1 MTCFSELTYTTYTDG
16 ELPPEEMRRVGAHLA
31 GCSRCRVLV
40 EALRAESRLLVAAL
54 EDKAEAPAPLV
65 SARPRDILWTVL
77 AVLGAAVGLD
87 TALNWLREAQ
97 AATATEWLNPLGLA
111 AQLGFFFNA
120 FFYLLR
126 EEASMLLSNLTTF
139 SILLL
144 GLVVIGAGF
153 YWFRRRPTALAVL
166 VTLVLALA
174 LAQPGTA
181 LEPRKVHK
189 GTLTIAAGEILD
201 DTLVAFGQKVVVD
214 GTVTGNVI
222 VFGEGIE
229 INGTVKGD
237 LICFNGGVRLQGAVE
252 GNVFC
257 FSGGIDM
264 PGRVGQ
270 SAYAFVGGFNLQ
282 PGSQVG
288 GDLVAFA
295 GGLNLMGTVKRDVA
309 AFAGGT
315 NIGGTV
321 GRNVVAYTDKLTVM
335 SSGRIGGNVRAHCDK
350 PDAVR
355 IDPGAT
361 IGGKVETKV
370 AEPRGSRYSQPR
382 FYFRKA
388 LGTAI
393 AFVVG
398 LFLYWLFPALFAQ
411 RLDTP
416 TSLLRTAALGFLA
429 LVALPV
435 AALIAAII
443 LFGIGVLADV
453 LLIALLFP
461 LLVLV
466 VWGIGLYI
474 AKILVGVWLG
484 HSLFRPQA
492 GQPPQFAVP
501 LLVGLILVVV
511 AMSLPYLGVVI
522 HFLVWLLGLGLAVPA
537 LRTFWERTRVQ
548 PSA

>member
-16 ELPPEEMRRVGAHLA
+16 ELPPEEMRRVEAHLA

-40 EALRAESRLLVAAL
+40 EGLRAESRLLVAAL
-54 EDKAEAPAPLV
+54 EDKAEAPLPLV

-77 AVLGAAVGLD
+77 AVLGTAVGLD
-87 TALNWLREAQ
+87 TALNWWREAQ

-126 EEASMLLSNLTTF
+126 EEASMLLANLTNF

-144 GLVVIGAGF
+144 ALVLIGAGF
-153 YWFRRRPTALAVL
+153 YWLRRRPAALAVL
-166 VTLVLALA
+166 VTLVLMLGLA
-174 LAQPGTA
+174 LPGAA
-181 LEPRKVHK
+181 LETRKVK
-189 GTLTIAAGEILD
+189 RGTIAVGPDETLN
-201 DTLVAFGQKVVVD
+201 DTLVAFGEKLVID

-222 VFGEGIE
+222 AFGEGVE

-237 LICFNGGVRLQGAVE
+237 LISFSGGVRLKGTVE
-252 GNVFC
+252 GNILAFT
-257 FSGGIDM
+257 GGLNLG
-264 PGRVGQ
+264 GRVGQ
-270 SAYAFVGGFNLQ
+270 SVYVFTGGVNLE
-282 PGSQVG
+282 PSAQVA

-295 GGLNLMGTVKRDVA
+295 GGVNLMGTVDRDLI

-315 NIGGTV
+315 NVAGTV
-321 GRNVVAYTDKLTVM
+321 GRHVKAYTDKLSVTA
-335 SSGRIGGNVRAHCDK
+335 SGRIGGNVQAVCDR
-350 PDAVR
+350 PDAVQ
-355 IDPGAT
+355 IDPAAS
-361 IGGKVETKV
+361 IAGKVETKV
-370 AEPRGSRYSQPR
+370 KQPRGSQYSRPR
-382 FYFRKA
+382 FYFQKG

-393 AFVVG
+393 AFFVG
-398 LFLYWLFPALFAQ
+398 LLLYWLFPTLFAQ

-416 TSLLRTAALGFLA
+416 TSLLRTAGLGFLA
-429 LVALPV
+429 FVAPPV

-501 LLVGLILVVV
+501 LLVGLILVGV